1 VGFLG
6 LTQTMKRSQKEWK
19 LIELFLD
26 NKNRVISYDEIIESI
41 YSKEVSYTAIQTAIS
56 RIKNK
61 TDLDIENIPKEGYIL
76 KI

>member
-1 VGFLG
+1 
-6 LTQTMKRSQKEWK
+6 
-19 LIELFLD
+19 
-26 NKNRVISYDEIIESI
+26 
-41 YSKEVSYTAIQTAIS
+41 VSHTAIQTAIS